1 MNTKSG
7 SKLLLN
13 DIIPIQN
20 GLLQLTHDNTQF
32 QYGSNTY
39 PRPRSSY
46 RVCTKFKRKFNDD
59 FSCRQTVEVAHIER
73 HMKVDVSEY
82 FFFENFLFFL
92 RIGNSRYDNDGGE
105 NNFLKRPP
113 PKNTL
118 MDFMTSLNISNDNE
132 HEKSK
137 ERFDNNNNKRQSN
150 GNNDQILF
158 QQDVIDEPLDSED
171 DPAHANYRERRNPLP
186 PR

>member
-1 MNTKSG
+1 
-7 SKLLLN
+7 
-13 DIIPIQN
+13 
-20 GLLQLTHDNTQF
+20 
-32 QYGSNTY
+32 
-39 PRPRSSY
+39 
-46 RVCTKFKRKFNDD
+46 
-59 FSCRQTVEVAHIER
+59 
-73 HMKVDVSEY
+73 
-82 FFFENFLFFL
+82 
-92 RIGNSRYDNDGGE
+92 
-105 NNFLKRPP
+105 
-113 PKNTL
+113 